1 MKIDGNCSP
10 PVIVGAGPA
19 GLAAAETFLQA
30 GIAPLILDE
39 ADSVGGQ
46 GTRRLGPLSEPRMQA
61 LFGPHYAARMKDR
74 QSFEDS
80 ILARTDYRP
89 LTTIWGVYN
98 KRLEIH
104 AGDRLSNL
112 PFQHLLLCTGAT
124 DRILPVP
131 GWTLP
136 GVYTLGGAQVA
147 LKKHGTF
154 IGRKIVFAGSSPLL
168 YLAAAQY
175 LRLGA
180 CDLVIIDSTSLSEK
194 MKAAPAMARWSAGT
208 FVEGLRLLNELK
220 LAGVRMIFGADLLE
234 IGGSTKV
241 EHITFQRRGH
251 RAETVPCDA
260 VAIGH
265 GLRPETQL
273 AELAGAKFEFDA
285 EHGQWFPA
293 TDMDGRAAADVW
305 IAGDAARTV
314 GAVGA
319 KVSGALAALSVLREM
334 GITLFPAGRINSM
347 RKQLKSWRNF
357 QHAMARAFIAPAAA
371 AAEAPGT
378 MILCRC
384 ERVTAADIREAVAQT
399 AGPAEINRV
408 KAITRCG
415 MGRCQGR
422 YCGFALQSLL
432 SSLTDKGAANVGRLR
447 AQAPVRPIPLTA
459 AKNGANDGQI

>member
-1 MKIDGNCSP
+1 MKIDVNHLP

-19 GLAAAETFLQA
+19 GLAAAGTFLQA
-30 GIAPLILDE
+30 GVAPLILDE
-39 ADSVGGQ
+39 ADAAGGQ
-46 GTRRLGPLSEPRMQA
+46 GTRRLGPLAEPRMNA
-61 LFGPHYAARMKDR
+61 LFGTRYAARVRDR
-74 QSFEDS
+74 ETVEDA
-80 ILARTDYRP
+80 ILAQSNYRP
-89 LTTIWGVYN
+89 LTTIWGVYD
-98 KRLEIH
+98 KRLEVF
-104 AGDRLSNL
+104 AGDRLSNI

-124 DRILPVP
+124 DRILPVA

-180 CDLVIIDSTSLSEK
+180 RDLVIVDSTSLFEK
-194 MKAAPAMARWSAGT
+194 IKAAPAMARWSAGT
-208 FVEGLRLLNELK
+208 LFEGLRLLQELQR
-220 LAGVRMIFGADLLE
+220 AGVRIIFGADLLE
-234 IGGSTKV
+234 IQGSTKV
-241 EHITFQRRGH
+241 EHITFRRRGH
-251 RAETVPCDA
+251 PVETVACDA

-273 AELAGAKFEFDA
+273 AELAGAQFEFDA

-293 TDMDGRAAADVW
+293 TDMDGRASEDLWV
-305 IAGDAARTV
+305 AGDAARTV
-314 GAVGA
+314 GAIGA

-334 GITLFPAGRINSM
+334 GITLLPENRVKSM
-347 RKQLKSWRNF
+347 RGQLRRWRKF
-357 QHAMARAFIAPAAA
+357 QHAMARAFIPPVAA
-371 AAEAPGT
+371 AAEAPDT

-384 ERVTAADIREAVAQT
+384 ERVIAAEIRQAVAQA

-432 SSLTDKGAANVGRLR
+432 SSLTNKGAGNVGRLR
-447 AQAPVRPIPLTA
+447 AQAPVRPIPLVA
-459 AKNGANDGQI
+459 ADSGSNDGKI